1 MSDKID
7 LKKQHRELFAA
18 RRSAHRVALPER
30 ACLAIE
36 GAGAPADE
44 LYQNAIGAL
53 YAVAY
58 KIKFGRKK
66 AGLGP
71 DFVVAPLETEWWDET
86 GERCDPLARPE
97 TTRWRAMIML
107 PDFVSDADVAAG
119 AAAAA
124 DLARNGSPA
133 NPLLPRLRRVTVA
146 GGRAAQI
153 LYVGPYGDLRDAIR
167 RLHQFIATEGLTACG
182 RHHDTYLNDPN
193 RTAPE
198 TLKTILRQPVA

>member
-18 RRSAHRVALPER
+18 RRSAHLVALPER
-30 ACLAIE
+30 ACLAVE

-44 LYQNAIGAL
+44 QYQNAVGAL

-66 AGLGP
+66 AGIGP
-71 DFVVAPLETEWWDET
+71 DFVVPPLETEWWDEA
-86 GERCDPLARPE
+86 GGPCDPLARPD

-107 PDFVSDADVAAG
+107 PDFVSNADVADAV
-119 AAAAA
+119 AAATA
-124 DLARNGSPA
+124 LARAGTPA
-133 NPLLPRLRRVTVA
+133 NPMLPRLRRDTVA
-146 GGRAAQI
+146 GGRAAQL
-153 LYVGPYGDLRDAIR
+153 LYVGPYADLRDAIR
-167 RLHQFIATEGLTACG
+167 RLHQFIAAEGLTAAG

-193 RTAPE
+193 RTGPE
-198 TLKTILRQPVA
+198 KLKTILRQPVA